1 MSVELFFLNDN
12 SYYMFSMVLVQYVC
26 TVHMCMTSKFLAYDE
41 YMLLIMIV
49 DAIC

>member
-1 MSVELFFLNDN
+1 
-12 SYYMFSMVLVQYVC
+12 MVLVQYVC
-26 TVHMCMTSKFLAYDE
+26 TVHMCITFKFLAYDE